1 MNRRNI
7 VITGLGRNGTT
18 LTCHLLNKLPN
29 TIALSEPIP
38 PRKFEDYMPDLEA
51 VCDLVERYF
60 RRMRRNALRKGFVI
74 SKHVGGIVPD
84 NTKGTVDIVLQRI
97 AERVR
102 SAAWTPSRYETTW
115 FVYRPTPVPSQ
126 AVPRSLQPPQAA
138 RGIGILE
145 PVRFYSHRS

>member
-7 VITGLGRNGTT
+7 VLTGTGRSGTT
-18 LTCHLLNKLPN
+18 LVCNLLNKLPN
-29 TIALSEPIP
+29 TVALSEPISP
-38 PRKFEDYMPDLEA
+38 GKFADQMPDREA
-51 VCDLVERYF
+51 ICDGTERHY
-60 RRMRRNALRKGFVI
+60 RRMRRRAREEGTVI

-84 NTKGTVDIVLQRI
+84 NTKGTVDVVLQRI

-102 SAAWTPSRYETTW
+102 SAAWTPSRCEITW